1 MSFKKVK
8 LNSKLF
14 LGFGIMLAF
23 IILLAALSINRF
35 IVMWSRFNTVAVT
48 NNRKVEMT
56 AEMRAEIDSIGKS
69 IRNIM
74 ISSDENYLKE
84 QSTDIDKSIKEYKAT
99 ENKLEKMLQDKKE
112 KELFTA
118 VKSNDEIMYPLIN
131 KVVQE
136 SIAVEVD
143 QDTLQNGLTELT
155 GPEAK
160 WDSSVKI
167 LADYQYQLAKDAA
180 ETTRQDAQKDAII
193 MLIVSAFGLLVC
205 MASAFG
211 IKISISAQMKNL
223 LNGSQKLSGG
233 EFNFEMPVYAKDQ
246 IGHTVEAL
254 NEAVKKLKQL
264 IIDVKKESLDIVK
277 NVDNTEEMLS
287 TVTEYTEGVSST
299 SEEISA
305 SMQEC
310 SAALEEV
317 TSNAAEIKEN
327 ANSSMKRAKE
337 GVQLAIN
344 IQNSADNAARDT
356 AISKENVEKIYV
368 SSRKKLQNAI
378 DDAKV
383 VEEVY
388 KMAQIISGIAD
399 QTSLLALNASI
410 EAARAGEQG
419 KGFTVVADEVR
430 KLAEQSSSAVSEIQ
444 NNVQKVISA
453 VNDLSGS
460 SQNVMNVIEK
470 NVLSD
475 YEKLIDTSKRYKED
489 GDTIKTMVEEFSC
502 SMENISNSI
511 DQMVN
516 NMEEVSVSISDVT
529 KSSGEIACN
538 IENISDN
545 DSNVLSQARNNAE
558 SAKKLSELMNKF
570 IIE

>member
-388 KMAQIISGIAD
+388 KMAQIISGIAIRP
-399 QTSLLALNASI
+399 A
-410 EAARAGEQG
+410 
-419 KGFTVVADEVR
+419 FWP
-430 KLAEQSSSAVSEIQ
+430 
-444 NNVQKVISA
+444 
-453 VNDLSGS
+453 
-460 SQNVMNVIEK
+460 
-470 NVLSD
+470 
-475 YEKLIDTSKRYKED
+475 
-489 GDTIKTMVEEFSC
+489 
-502 SMENISNSI
+502 
-511 DQMVN
+511 
-516 NMEEVSVSISDVT
+516 
-529 KSSGEIACN
+529 
-538 IENISDN
+538 
-545 DSNVLSQARNNAE
+545 
-558 SAKKLSELMNKF
+558 
-570 IIE
+570 